1 MFSPDWILVFTR
13 SGLPRS
19 GQDPPPGENNTHLF
33 LPVLLNLSLIFLL
46 LSPPWALRRA
56 PTAQLEEVESSA
68 DQLPLAIGV
77 S

>member
-1 MFSPDWILVFTR
+1 MLTPDGPLVFTR

-19 GQDPPPGENNTHLF
+19 GQDPSPGDDNTHLF
-33 LPVLLNLSLIFLL
+33 LPVLPNLSLIFYLL
-46 LSPPWALRRA
+46 CSPWALRRA
-56 PTAQLEEVESSA
+56 PTAQLEEVERSA